1 MRVLFIGLFTF
12 ITFGLFAQSGY
23 VFQYPRAEIAGVFN
37 GELVKRETK
46 QVRIGLSKE
55 TGEFIVIMN
64 FDDFKLQD
72 KETGEILDFPDESM
86 KIHGYLDMNNFR
98 ENTNQFQTYKAELT
112 IDFPND
118 VNITSLFNIE
128 VQYFKNQERG
138 FSLVRMNSE
147 LNFEDLKAG
156 GINGFEDKFFVT
168 LIFQIYQSKDYH

>member
-1 MRVLFIGLFTF
+1 MKILFISFFTL
-12 ITFGLFAQSGY
+12 ITFGLFAQQGF
-23 VFQYPRAEIAGVFN
+23 VFQYPRVEITGVFN

-55 TGEFIVIMN
+55 TGEFVVIMN
-64 FDDFKLQD
+64 FDDFKLQN

-86 KIHGYLDMNNFR
+86 KIHGYLDLNTMR
-98 ENTNQFQTYKAELT
+98 ENSNQFQTYKAELT
-112 IDFPND
+112 IDFPN
-118 VNITSLFNIE
+118 NTITSLFDVEI
-128 VQYFKNQERG
+128 QYFKNQDRG

-168 LIFQIYQSKDYH
+168 LIFQVYQSHNYH